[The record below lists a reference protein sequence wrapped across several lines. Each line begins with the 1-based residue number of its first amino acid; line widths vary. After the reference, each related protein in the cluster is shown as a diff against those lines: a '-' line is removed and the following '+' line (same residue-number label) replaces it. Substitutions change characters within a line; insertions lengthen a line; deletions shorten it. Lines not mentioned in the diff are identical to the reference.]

1 MALSKRTKIVST
13 LGPASSSPEVIKAL
27 IEAGADV
34 FRLNFSHGTP
44 EDHRGRVQIIR
55 QVSEELGHTVAI
67 LQDLQGPKIR
77 VGRFAE
83 GAVELQVGQRFTIT
97 SDPVDGDASRV
108 STTYR
113 GLPMDVEPGMILLL
127 DDGNLRLKVEEVR
140 GNDIHTTVQ
149 VGGRL
154 SNNKGINI
162 PGADLSIPALTDKDI
177 EDLALGVE
185 LEVDWVAMSFVRSR
199 DDLLL
204 ARHYLN
210 RHNSRAR
217 LMAKIEKPSAVA
229 RFDEILEEADG
240 IMVARGDL
248 GVEMPLEEVPIIQKR
263 VILKAIHAGKAVI
276 TATQMLESMVKN
288 PIPTRAEASDVAN
301 AIFDGSDAV
310 MLSAETASGAYPVEA
325 VQTMAKV
332 ARKIEA
338 SPEYLNR
345 LQELRPAPT
354 PSVQDAIAL
363 AVDNVVDASG
373 AKLIV
378 TFTATGGAARR
389 IARTKPS
396 VPVLALT
403 PNPHVRNQL
412 ALISGVLPLLAPDPK
427 DTEDMVDIALRMVK
441 QAGMA
446 DPGDRV
452 VIAAGVPFGVRGTT
466 NMLRVER
473 VS

>member
-13 LGPASSSPEVIKAL
+13 LGPASSSPEIIKAL
-27 IEAGADV
+27 VEAGVDV

-44 EDHRGRVQIIR
+44 EDHRKRVQIIR
-55 QVSEELGHTVAI
+55 QVSEELGQTVAI

-77 VGRFAE
+77 IGRFAQ
-83 GAVELQVGQRFTIT
+83 GAVELQAGQRFIIT
-97 SDPVDGDASRV
+97 SDPVDGDESRV

-127 DDGNLRLKVEEVR
+127 DDGNLQLQVEEVR
-140 GNDIHTTVQ
+140 NNDIHTTVL

-210 RHNSRAR
+210 RYNSRAR

-301 AIFDGSDAV
+301 AIFDGTDAV

-338 SPEYLNR
+338 SPEYMNR
-345 LQELRPAPT
+345 LHELRPAPT

-389 IARTKPS
+389 IARTKPA

-441 QAGMA
+441 QSGMA

>member
-83 GAVELQVGQRFTIT
+83 GAVELQVGQRFIIT

-345 LQELRPAPT
+345 LRELRPAPT

-452 VIAAGVPFGVRGTT
+452 VIVAGVPFGVRGTT